1 MVSLQQPMALEYLPG
16 GFPLRQFPEQ
26 FAAPLRQ
33 RPTAFTMFKACWW

>member
-26 FAAPLRQ
+26 FAAPLRLKL
-33 RPTAFTMFKACWW
+33 PAFTMFRAC